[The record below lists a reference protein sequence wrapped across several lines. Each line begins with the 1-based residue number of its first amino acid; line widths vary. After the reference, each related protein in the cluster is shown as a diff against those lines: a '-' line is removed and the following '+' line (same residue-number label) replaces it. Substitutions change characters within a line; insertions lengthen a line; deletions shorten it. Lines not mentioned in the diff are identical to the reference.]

1 MKNRNP
7 FLWAVRISWALLGAA
22 WGAWVGFGGYLGLPH
37 NADSFA
43 SVFALAFFSFFAWV
57 GLLVGMASGVL
68 IGGLVEGLLRS
79 LGVGIPA
86 AVVMATLVNSLIC
99 WQVADL
105 FREKYPGLRPPVAD
119 PPVSSITTKPV
130 ENPCARLP
138 PDNAKE
144 RTLWNSE
151 CR

>member
-22 WGAWVGFGGYLGLPH
+22 WGAWVGFGGYLGLPY

-68 IGGLVEGLLRS
+68 IGGLVEVLLSRF
-79 LGVGIPA
+79 GAGIPA
-86 AVVMATLVNSLIC
+86 AVVMATLVNALVC
-99 WQVADL
+99 WQVAEL
-105 FREKYPGLRPPVAD
+105 VREKFPGLRPPIAR
-119 PPVSSITTKPV
+119 PPVSSTTTKPA

-138 PDNAKE
+138 LDDVKE
-144 RTLWNSE
+144 RALWDSE